1 MFHPIASIDYLF
13 IRSFC
18 SDDEDFDN
26 DLPLILQDFL
36 FHEQEKIL
44 EYSTFVYADDSFENS
59 GAISGMRYKFLN
71 ILLAAARHNSDY
83 AAELLCKIYKIY
95 YRREYNQ
102 LKRFKTL
109 SYDELTGFDY
119 DGELFATTAARILTI
134 APFMGIDVGEDC
146 IYAKEEIEDILE
158 DRAFGFKGNIL
169 ELKFKEEVFSQ
180 AAEDAQEMVERFRKK
195 DRNWFANNPVQKFLW
210 KVFQYHSVPSD
221 IDILCEPFFE
231 SDKNEFSVTLSILR
245 TLWPKK
251 TFSEEEVELFW
262 GIYRSYKILIE
273 HLICLDENIDLML
286 GRYDKFSFELEN
298 SKYRPASKK
307 PVEVARSIAGKPSS
321 SKMPPAD
328 KRPSPPESG
337 RSSAGDNVDLYEQ
350 IEHLQATLRAKDQTI
365 QQLNRMYREVS
376 EREKQNRVDR
386 DSMENEHEELIRLR
400 EALYRLT
407 REDVEASGGSL
418 EEMERAICK
427 RRIII
432 VGGHD
437 NWVSYLKERFSDW
450 VYIKPGI
457 SNTVPE
463 SAVMRAEYVFFFTDT
478 ISHGVYNKFRNV
490 VQRYH
495 IPYGYLHGTNIPMT
509 VRQIYEVV
517 R

>member
-1 MFHPIASIDYLF
+1 MLHPIASIDYLF

-180 AAEDAQEMVERFRKK
+180 AAEDAQEMVDRFRKK

-251 TFSEEEVELFW
+251 TFSDEEVELFW

-298 SKYRPASKK
+298 SKYRPASKNESCTCSSGFR
-307 PVEVARSIAGKPSS
+307 PARFRAL
-321 SKMPPAD
+321 
-328 KRPSPPESG
+328 PSP
-337 RSSAGDNVDLYEQ
+337 
-350 IEHLQATLRAKDQTI
+350 K
-365 QQLNRMYREVS
+365 
-376 EREKQNRVDR
+376 
-386 DSMENEHEELIRLR
+386 NEPGQVP
-400 EALYRLT
+400 APT
-407 REDVEASGGSL
+407 R
-418 EEMERAICK
+418 
-427 RRIII
+427 
-432 VGGHD
+432 
-437 NWVSYLKERFSDW
+437 
-450 VYIKPGI
+450 
-457 SNTVPE
+457 
-463 SAVMRAEYVFFFTDT
+463 
-478 ISHGVYNKFRNV
+478 
-490 VQRYH
+490 
-495 IPYGYLHGTNIPMT
+495 
-509 VRQIYEVV
+509 
-517 R
+517 